1 MEEGYN
7 RERCEYNDCE
17 YTNVGAS
24 ALTMSVNS
32 IHIIVDS
39 AVIFQR
45 TWQPITQPYKEL
57 SEA

>member
-7 RERCEYNDCE
+7 RERCEYNDLEC
-17 YTNVGAS
+17 TNVGAS

-39 AVIFQR
+39 AVILQR
-45 TWQPITQPYKEL
+45 T
-57 SEA
+57 